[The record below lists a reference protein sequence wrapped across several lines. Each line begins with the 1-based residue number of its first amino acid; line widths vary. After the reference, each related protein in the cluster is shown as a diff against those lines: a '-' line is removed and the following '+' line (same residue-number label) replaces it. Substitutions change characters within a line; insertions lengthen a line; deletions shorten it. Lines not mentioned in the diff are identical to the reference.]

1 MNFFNDLKAEFN
13 CAFNISTD
21 FKVVMLNSVAYF
33 ENIVGVKSYSKE
45 NIELAIK
52 KGNIIIKGQDLVI
65 KKYSLGDLV
74 ICGTIKSLER
84 N

>member
-52 KGNIIIKGQDLVI
+52 KGNIKAAFHNKRKSFGFLLFYAEEAIK
-65 KKYSLGDLV
+65 
-74 ICGTIKSLER
+74 
-84 N
+84 